1 MGGVLEREFW
11 RVKMKKI
18 KTLFMVCCFLCF
30 SRITFAYDTVYDM
43 SSNSVLIPQLLI
55 EAKILGD
62 QLTSLTKTLDQ
73 FSWND
78 AQSKIN
84 DLGKLVNQANSIA
97 YSAGNLDSTFRK
109 TYPGYTPPE
118 NYGEQYENI
127 VNTTLNTLNGIL
139 QSVGSSADDF
149 ADESS
154 RLQTLQKQAQNA
166 DGQIKI
172 TQAAAQIASAEV
184 EQLQLMRQTMIA
196 QTNAQTAYYSA
207 QIQKEASS
215 RAEQSTMIQAGNSE
229 ITGKM
234 DENPLDLPWANN

>member
-1 MGGVLEREFW
+1 
-11 RVKMKKI
+11 MKKKI
-18 KTLFMVCCFLCF
+18 WLVFGFCFYSIL
-30 SRITFAYDTVYDM
+30 AGAVGNYYVYDQ
-43 SSNSVLIPQLLI
+43 SSDMVIIPQLVT
-55 EAKILGD
+55 EAGLLTD
-62 QLTSLTKTLDQ
+62 QLKSLTEKLDK

-84 DLGKLVNQANSIA
+84 ELGNLVNQANSIA
-97 YSAGNLDSTFRK
+97 YSAGNLDSSFRK
-109 TYPGYTPPE
+109 TYPGYAPPE

-139 QSVGSSADDF
+139 QSIGSSAEDF
-149 ADESS
+149 TNESS
-154 RLQTLQKQAQNA
+154 RLQTLQNQAQNA

-196 QTNAQTAYYSA
+196 QTNAQTAYYSE

-234 DENPLDLPWANN
+234 DENPLNLP